1 MRGGGDDIQ
10 ACMCSTEGSIDT
22 AYSNKP
28 RGSEDAFPPASV
40 APECLHARSEF
51 DGYRVIYRQAALLAG
66 VKSLQRSTKQIKVT
80 AKARKIGVLA

>member
-1 MRGGGDDIQ
+1 
-10 ACMCSTEGSIDT
+10 MCSTDGSIDT

-66 VKSLQRSTKQIKVT
+66 VKEFAEKY
-80 AKARKIGVLA
+80 KANQSSSQSQKNRCSRLTGLIVKDTLI